1 MTKRT
6 RNILFLILTILFF
19 LIAPSLIF
27 YSEGWRFDLRT
38 KRIVKV
44 GGFYFRVFPKRAEIL
59 INGREYK
66 TDYFFGSLFIEG
78 LLPREYQVKI
88 EKEEF
93 LPWEKRLKVR
103 EEETTK
109 VEDVFLIPETVNFEI
124 LAKGIKD
131 FVPSE
136 DQEKMVLI
144 SEDEGWQL
152 KLLDQKE
159 NLVAHLLKEKEIE
172 EGAELE
178 KIIFSPTKEVLIK
191 ARTKKERKYFLL
203 DLETTSLTALDFLF
217 SEQSEE
223 IKVLEQSERF
233 LDSDLEEI
241 SFSEN
246 GKKIFFR
253 SENELFEA
261 DLIKKSSTSLL
272 ENVICYK
279 VKKPFIYYLDNSG
292 FLFKTDLKGERK
304 EKLNRESFEIQEKDY
319 EIYIF
324 PSFTFL
330 KTEDSLFLLDEEEG
344 SFKEFSGFVKEIK
357 ISPDSKKL
365 AFFGDHEIWIVFLT
379 EIEKQPPKEKGEK
392 LFLSR
397 FAGKINEVYWYT
409 QNYLIFNIGEE
420 IKICE
425 IDEVDK
431 IQIWALKN
439 IKGSK
444 IFFNEESKRL
454 YFLKEGNL
462 FVTEKLIK

>member
-27 YSEGWRFDLRT
+27 YSGGWRFDPRT

-44 GGFYFRVFPKRAEIL
+44 GGFYFRVFPKRARIL

-78 LLPREYQVKI
+78 FLPREYQVKI

-93 LPWEKRLKVR
+93 LPWEKRLKVK

-178 KIIFSPTKEVLIK
+178 KIIFSPTKELLIK
-191 ARTKKERKYFLL
+191 VKTKKERKYFLL
-203 DLETTSLTALDFLF
+203 DLETTSLTALDFL
-217 SEQSEE
+217 
-223 IKVLEQSERF
+223 
-233 LDSDLEEI
+233 DSDLEEI

-246 GKKIFFR
+246 GEKIFFR

-261 DLIKKSSTSLL
+261 DLIKKSSISLL
-272 ENVICYK
+272 EKVICYK
-279 VKKPFIYYLDNSG
+279 VKKPFIYYLDDSG

-324 PSFTFL
+324 PSFIFL

-344 SFKEFSGFVKEIK
+344 SFKEFSDFVKEIK

-431 IQIWALKN
+431 IQIWTLKD
-439 IKGSK
+439 IEGSK
-444 IFFNEESKRL
+444 IFFNEETKRL
-454 YFLKEGNL
+454 YFLKEENL